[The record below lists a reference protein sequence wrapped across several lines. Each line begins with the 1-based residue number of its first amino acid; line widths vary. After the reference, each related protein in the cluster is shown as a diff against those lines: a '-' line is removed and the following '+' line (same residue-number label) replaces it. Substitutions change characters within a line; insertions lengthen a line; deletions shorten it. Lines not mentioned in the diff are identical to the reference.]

1 MVRSS
6 QDSHISIATAADEG
20 GEESIY
26 KSLMKF
32 DTLKAQGKFEGLED
46 KIVVIDKYTVLGY
59 YDSDEATTDAA
70 YAVFELTGHGG
81 ILIQPVTEESDEA
94 VVMKRHIAARHQW
107 VSRLM
112 GYV

>member
-6 QDSHISIATAADEG
+6 QDSHMSIATAANEG

-26 KSLMKF
+26 KSLMTF

-59 YDSDEATTDAA
+59 YDSDDADAA